1 MIMMKQTIML
11 KIGII
16 MYKKL
21 INLYNREIEDNLLYS
36 NKNKHKLHKDKE
48 DQMHNLNNYSY
59 RNKNI
64 KQENNKDNYKYQNKN
79 KDYLENSKK
88 SN

>member
-1 MIMMKQTIML
+1 
-11 KIGII
+11 
-16 MYKKL
+16 
-21 INLYNREIEDNLLYS
+21 
-36 NKNKHKLHKDKE
+36 
-48 DQMHNLNNYSY
+48 MHNLNNYSY